1 MSCCCVVLGCGYVR
15 HRPLSGAEQG
25 LDVAAWPG
33 YPSLFM
39 GFCSQQ
45 LPARTNLALGE
56 RSSLRSYCLFL
67 VPSKDRPFLEEI
79 IKDLRF
85 NYLGTPLGWF
95 FMRGRGPRVNRS
107 RDEGL

>member
-15 HRPLSGAEQG
+15 HRSLSGAEQG

-67 VPSKDRPFLEEI
+67 VPSKDRAFLGR
-79 IKDLRF
+79 DHQRPPF

-95 FMRGRGPRVNRS
+95 FMRGRGPRDNRS
-107 RDEGL
+107 RD